1 MPARTRDHRTRERD
15 AGIFAALGDATR
27 LGLVDALAGG
37 LPRSISE
44 LSARSCLTRQA
55 VTKHLGVLE
64 SAGVVHRR
72 RSGRSTFYQLEPDS
86 LRLMREYLDQVS
98 GQWEAALDRLKAFVE
113 NNGTA
118 SSG

>member
-1 MPARTRDHRTRERD
+1 MPSRTRDSLSRERD

-27 LGLVDALAGG
+27 LELVDALAGG
-37 LPRSISE
+37 LPRSITE
-44 LSARSCLTRQA
+44 LSVRSSMTRQA

-64 SAGVVHRR
+64 HAGVVRRR

-98 GQWEAALDRLKAFVE
+98 NQWEAALDRLKAFVE
-113 NNGTA
+113 NDG
-118 SSG
+118 SSPAG